1 MNNYDEIRA
10 IVEASRRAL
19 QKQNVNEINQIK
31 KSQGLLKEEDEKIQ
45 IDKFSEEDVEQNG
58 EQDETRSFKIQG
70 SIISIHG
77 SKKSELQL
85 TLDEKN
91 AFKESMDE
99 FRAEISEIVDF
110 KPLNIYSN
118 KVQWSGTIP
127 DKEINFHFSTDENNG
142 VYMDAQMLKL
152 DDEIVDL
159 IEKLQKFFEKFK
171 LKWNKILGTRK
182 ETDK

>member
-19 QKQNVNEINQIK
+19 QKQNVSEINQIK

-45 IDKFSEEDVEQNG
+45 IDKFSEEDFEQNG

-99 FRAEISEIVDF
+99 FRGEISEI
-110 KPLNIYSN
+110 
-118 KVQWSGTIP
+118 
-127 DKEINFHFSTDENNG
+127 
-142 VYMDAQMLKL
+142 
-152 DDEIVDL
+152 
-159 IEKLQKFFEKFK
+159 
-171 LKWNKILGTRK
+171 
-182 ETDK
+182 